1 MGIQGKFTKSRRAT
15 RNARDRR
22 RVGWLLLAP
31 QFAFASYQ
39 EEYEFDYV
47 SPDEEEDP
55 GGAGSN
61 DEDTDDASETGS
73 QHRGE
78 GEVTEIKERVYQD
91 KLANLKAQLQQLKE
105 GSHPDYNKKLRRLDF
120 QHRERIRVTELW
132 YQYEKRLIETECE
145 RDRRALSREM
155 DERRCELRESLLA
168 ELEDKRRHVEMEK
181 ASMEITGDSMDMKP
195 LPTRKL
201 RRRPNDPVPAQEK
214 RRKPVSNQLNF
225 QLDEKQMEDDLR
237 LIAKGK
243 LAPQPPAKK
252 SSFLPEG
259 SVSSAAATAA
269 ANSEVR
275 IEDNKLFL
283 ERKWFHR
290 GQPVYV
296 ESRDNSRY
304 SAVISAIQSD
314 AVWVRKTADNS
325 KARIYL
331 SHLQRGKCSI
341 KRRAS

>member
-1 MGIQGKFTKSRRAT
+1 M
-15 RNARDRR
+15 
-22 RVGWLLLAP
+22 
-31 QFAFASYQ
+31 ASPR
-39 EEYEFDYV
+39 
-47 SPDEEEDP
+47 SPFLSSHVEDCDMDDQSDEGDGDGQP
-55 GGAGSN
+55 VGSN
-61 DEDTDDASETGS
+61 DEDTDDASETES
-73 QHRGE
+73 QHRPE
-78 GEVTEIKERVYQD
+78 GEITEIKERIYLD
-91 KLANLKAQLQQLKE
+91 KLANLKAQLQQLAE
-105 GSHPDYNKKLRRLDF
+105 GTHPEYNKKLKRLDN
-120 QHRERIRVTELW
+120 QHKERIRLTELW
-132 YQYEKRLIETECE
+132 FNYERKLFESECE
-145 RDRRALSREM
+145 RDRRALTRELE
-155 DERRCELRESLLA
+155 ERRTELRESLIA
-168 ELEDKRRHVEMEK
+168 ELEDKRRLVEMER

-195 LPTRKL
+195 PPTRKL

-243 LAPQPPAKK
+243 LPTQQPAKK
-252 SSFLPEG
+252 SSFMPES
-259 SVSSAAATAA
+259 SVSPAAAAV
-269 ANSEVR
+269 NSEIR

-304 SAVISAIQSD
+304 SAVISAISAD